1 MRLAFRQTHLY
12 RFVNMEFVITL
23 DAKFQWRCKH
33 TICLVVSII
42 SLFGQKGDVNLQ
54 VLLDGH

>member
-1 MRLAFRQTHLY
+1 
-12 RFVNMEFVITL
+12 MEFVITL